1 MPVLDPLLTQFP
13 AQLDELAIAIRGE
26 VDQTLERTLQLDA
39 HAVEAG
45 DSFQQLELGAACRI
59 AGLLVAIAIVSACSR
74 SFGLI
79 LGDPRLVLELWEQSR
94 KLRDLRDDSAHA
106 RQLLVCLVDRIGAE
120 PLHGSTIVRMP
131 PQTSTLHRMESSVA
145 RKRLAESKIARLATV
160 GEGGRPHIVP
170 LVFAIEED
178 IVYFAVDA
186 KPKTTRNLKR
196 LQNIAANPAVAVL
209 ADHYEDDWN
218 KLWWVRADGT
228 ARVVTD
234 AVETKRAI
242 DLLVDR
248 YEQYRYARPAG
259 PVVAIHID
267 RLSGWS
273 GA

>member
-1 MPVLDPLLTQFP
+1 
-13 AQLDELAIAIRGE
+13 
-26 VDQTLERTLQLDA
+26 
-39 HAVEAG
+39 
-45 DSFQQLELGAACRI
+45 
-59 AGLLVAIAIVSACSR
+59 
-74 SFGLI
+74 
-79 LGDPRLVLELWEQSR
+79 
-94 KLRDLRDDSAHA
+94 
-106 RQLLVCLVDRIGAE
+106 
-120 PLHGSTIVRMP
+120 
-131 PQTSTLHRMESSVA
+131 MESSVA
-145 RKRLAESKIARLATV
+145 RQRLAESKIARLATV
-160 GEGGRPHIVP
+160 DEGGRPHIVP
-170 LVFAIEED
+170 FVFAIEQN

-242 DLLVDR
+242 DLLADR
-248 YEQYRYARPAG
+248 YEQYRQARPAG

-267 RLSGWS
+267 RLTGWS

>member
-1 MPVLDPLLTQFP
+1 
-13 AQLDELAIAIRGE
+13 
-26 VDQTLERTLQLDA
+26 
-39 HAVEAG
+39 
-45 DSFQQLELGAACRI
+45 
-59 AGLLVAIAIVSACSR
+59 
-74 SFGLI
+74 
-79 LGDPRLVLELWEQSR
+79 
-94 KLRDLRDDSAHA
+94 
-106 RQLLVCLVDRIGAE
+106 
-120 PLHGSTIVRMP
+120 
-131 PQTSTLHRMESSVA
+131 MESSVA